1 MQENEDGFEF
11 EKFMDGILNEEAKKK
26 TRTESDA
33 VDTPARVYIKRYR
46 ELPQNRIVYRS
57 TK

>member
-1 MQENEDGFEF
+1 MEDDKEVYEF
-11 EKFMDGILNEEAKKK
+11 DKFMDGILNEEAKKK
-26 TRTESDA
+26 TRTENDA

-46 ELPQNRIVYRS
+46 ELPQNRIVYRN

>member
-1 MQENEDGFEF
+1 
-11 EKFMDGILNEEAKKK
+11 MDSILNEEAKKK

-46 ELPQNRIVYRS
+46 ELPQNRIVYRN

>member
-26 TRTESDA
+26 TRTENDA

-46 ELPQNRIVYRS
+46 ELPQNRIVYRN

>member
-26 TRTESDA
+26 TRTENDA